1 MLLGH
6 YLRGLECRMELMDL
20 LSLTSDAEND
30 ASGSQPI
37 A

>member
-1 MLLGH
+1 
-6 YLRGLECRMELMDL
+6 MELMDL
-20 LSLTSDAEND
+20 LALTSDAEND